1 MGGWF
6 LPRCRR
12 ETTTNYYGNSTT
24 YGPQTVS
31 DKSKGFN
38 DPNGTYPQKEN
49 SLSGHALNESDINRL
64 ARNDTDCPHAIVK
77 TKDDARTTGVPIAN
91 TTDDTTDST
100 NEEWTEQTSIFNQ
113 AVYPK
118 NHVYE
123 TESGHIKEFDDTDR
137 WQREYMNTISLE
149 LFMR

>member
-12 ETTTNYYGNSTT
+12 KTTTNYYGNSTWD
-24 YGPQTVS
+24 YPQTVS

-38 DPNGTYPQKEN
+38 DPNEVYPQKEN
-49 SLSGHALNESDINRL
+49 SLSGHALNESDVNRL
-64 ARNDTDCPHAIVK
+64 ARNDTDQAHAIVK

-100 NEEWTEQTSIFNQ
+100 Q
-113 AVYPK
+113 
-118 NHVYE
+118 
-123 TESGHIKEFDDTDR
+123 
-137 WQREYMNTISLE
+137 
-149 LFMR
+149 